1 MCSARITPCRHRNCP
16 SQFSDGR
23 LDVTRALGVLL
34 SAILLF
40 VLGACEVH
48 PIGPAH
54 HVEFRALKN
63 PETTGLGQLYMP
75 EADKHPGQSGF
86 ELATSGREA
95 FEGRY
100 QFAALAEKTL
110 DVQYFLWDG
119 DATGHVVM
127 SALLDAAD
135 RGVRVRLLLDDLY
148 LEGKDVNLAILDAYP
163 NVHVRLFN
171 PFSSRSAHFM
181 DLLFDFAR
189 VNHRMHNKAF
199 VIDNSVAIVGGRN
212 IGDPYFSAN
221 DEANFRDV
229 DLFAV
234 GPIVREVS
242 DSFDD
247 FWNSPWAT
255 SIREFQENRPSPE
268 AIRDLVGRLDQ
279 KIASERS
286 FPFKTIKDRPTLERF
301 AEHVRSRLIWGKAT
315 LLADMPDKPE
325 TSEPGVVDALRVD
338 VGQTLK
344 HELLLESAYFIP
356 AEQGTERLCK
366 LVARGVRVRILTNS
380 LLSNDE
386 VAAFAGYAKRRED
399 LLRCGVELHELR
411 TDANFVR
418 KDWPWLKSRSEA
430 NLHTKAAVF
439 DRSKVLIGSFNMDP
453 RSKYL
458 NTELAVLVESRE
470 LAEKVAAFIESGMSL
485 ENSYLLELDNQDI
498 VWLARDGDRDLR
510 FDNEPN
516 AGFWRSIET
525 DILSLLPIDEL
536 L

>member
-1 MCSARITPCRHRNCP
+1 MWLNRIRAGTQRDCP
-16 SQFSDGR
+16 SQYSDGTQ
-23 LDVTRALGVLL
+23 DVSGVLRVL
-34 SAILLF
+34 VPIILLL
-40 VLGACEVH
+40 VVGACAVR

-54 HVEFRALKN
+54 PVEYRALKD
-63 PETTGLGQLYMP
+63 PETTSLGRLYIP
-75 EADKHPGQSGF
+75 EAEKHRGQSGF
-86 ELATSGREA
+86 ELVTSGREA
-95 FEGRY
+95 FEGRN

-119 DATGHVVM
+119 DATGHALL

-148 LEGKDVNLAILDAYP
+148 LEGKDVNLAILDSYP

-171 PFSSRSAHFM
+171 PFISRGAHFI

-199 VIDNSVAIVGGRN
+199 IVDNSVAIVGGRN

-221 DEANFRDV
+221 DQANFRDA

-242 DSFDD
+242 DSFDA

-255 SIREFQENRPSPE
+255 SVREFQEKRPSPA
-268 AIRDLVGRLDQ
+268 AIRDLVARLDQ

-301 AEHVRSRLIWGKAT
+301 AERVRSRLLWGKAT

-325 TSEPGVVDALRVD
+325 TSEPGVVEELRAD
-338 VGQTLK
+338 IGRPLQR
-344 HELLLESAYFIP
+344 ELLLESAYFIP

-380 LLSNDE
+380 FLSNDE
-386 VAAFAGYAKRRED
+386 VAAFAGYARRREE
-399 LLRCGVELHELR
+399 LLRCRVELHELR

-418 KDWPWLKSRSEA
+418 EDWPWLKGRSEA

-453 RSKYL
+453 RSRYL

-470 LAEKVAAFIESGMSL
+470 LAEKLAAFIESGMSL
-485 ENSYLLELDNQDI
+485 ENSYLLELHNGDI
-498 VWLARDGDRDLR
+498 VWRARDGGRDLR
-510 FDNEPN
+510 FDREPN
-516 AGFWRSIET
+516 AGFWRSIEIA
-525 DILSLLPIDEL
+525 ILSLLPVDEL

>member
-1 MCSARITPCRHRNCP
+1 
-16 SQFSDGR
+16 
-23 LDVTRALGVLL
+23 
-34 SAILLF
+34 
-40 VLGACEVH
+40 
-48 PIGPAH
+48 
-54 HVEFRALKN
+54 
-63 PETTGLGQLYMP
+63 
-75 EADKHPGQSGF
+75 
-86 ELATSGREA
+86 
-95 FEGRY
+95 
-100 QFAALAEKTL
+100 
-110 DVQYFLWDG
+110 
-119 DATGHVVM
+119 M

-171 PFSSRSAHFM
+171 PFASRSAHFM
-181 DLLFDFAR
+181 DFLFDFAR
-189 VNHRMHNKAF
+189 VNHRMHDKAF

-229 DLFAV
+229 DLFAA
-234 GPIVREVS
+234 GPIVKEVS
-242 DSFDD
+242 DSFDV

-255 SIREFQENRPSPE
+255 SVREFEENRPSPE
-268 AIRDLVGRLDQ
+268 EVRDLVGRLDQ
-279 KIASERS
+279 KIASDQS
-286 FPFKTIKDRPTLERF
+286 FPFKTIKDGPALEHF
-301 AEHVRSRLIWGKAT
+301 AEQMRARLIWGKAT

-325 TSEPGVVDALRVD
+325 TSEPAVVEALHVD

-344 HELLLESAYFIP
+344 HELLLESAYFVP
-356 AEQGTERLCK
+356 AEQGTENLCK

-386 VAAFAGYAKRRED
+386 VAVFAAYAKRRED

-411 TDANFVR
+411 TDAKFVR
-418 KDWPWLKSRSEA
+418 KDWTWLNGRSEA

-458 NTELAVLVESRE
+458 NTELAVLVESPE

-485 ENSYLLELDNQDI
+485 DNSYLLKLDNGDI
-498 VWLARDGDRDLR
+498 VWLAREGTQDLR
-510 FDNEPN
+510 FDHEPN
-516 AGFWRSIET
+516 ADLWRTIET

-536 L
+536 M

>member
-1 MCSARITPCRHRNCP
+1 MRSDRTAPWARWRCP
-16 SQFSDGR
+16 SGISR
-23 LDVTRALGVLL
+23 STLHRTRALGAFL
-34 SAILLF
+34 SLMVFL
-40 VLGACEVH
+40 VLGACEVK
-48 PIGPAH
+48 PIGPEH
-54 HVEFRALKN
+54 PIEFHALKN
-63 PETTGLGQLYMP
+63 PDATVLGRLFKP
-75 EADKHPGQSGF
+75 DTDKHAGQSGF
-86 ELATSGREA
+86 ELVTSGREA

-110 DVQYFLWDG
+110 DVQYFLWNG
-119 DATGHVVM
+119 DATGRVLM

-171 PFSSRSAHFM
+171 PFNSRTAHFM
-181 DLLFDFAR
+181 DFLLDFAR
-189 VNHRMHNKAF
+189 VNHRMHDKAF
-199 VIDNSVAIVGGRN
+199 IIDNSVAIVGGRN

-234 GPIVREVS
+234 GPIVREIS
-242 DSFDD
+242 DSFDA

-255 SIREFQENRPSPE
+255 SVRQFEDKRPSTKE
-268 AIRDLVGRLDQ
+268 IRDLVSRLDQ
-279 KIASERS
+279 KIASDQS
-286 FPFKTIKDRPTLERF
+286 FPFKTVKDGPTLERF
-301 AEHVRSRLIWGKAT
+301 AEQVRSRLIWGKAT
-315 LLADMPDKPE
+315 LLVDLPDKPQ
-325 TSEPGVVDALRVD
+325 TSEPTVADALHVD
-338 VGQTLK
+338 VGQTLE

-356 AEQGTERLCK
+356 ADQGTEHLCG
-366 LVARGVRVRILTNS
+366 LVARGVRVRILTSS

-386 VAAFAGYAKRRED
+386 VAVFAAYAKHRED

-418 KDWPWLKSRSEA
+418 KDWTWLKSRSEA

-458 NTELAVLVESRE
+458 NTELAVLVESPE
-470 LAEKVAAFIESGMSL
+470 LAEKAAAFIESGMSL
-485 ENSYLLELDNQDI
+485 DNSYLLNLDNSDI
-498 VWLARDGDRDLR
+498 VWLAREGNHDLQ
-510 FDNEPN
+510 FKSEPN
-516 AGFWRSIET
+516 TDLGHSIEM